1 MSVLVEKVRFR
12 DPEPESV
19 PIIPCDGIP
28 FVMVGRKLLECHQG
42 IDRDGHR
49 KEKRRNEKQKNVK
62 LSIKN
67 KEFIY
72 IIACIN

>member
-1 MSVLVEKVRFR
+1 MPPGF
-12 DPEPESV
+12 
-19 PIIPCDGIP
+19 
-28 FVMVGRKLLECHQG
+28 
-42 IDRDGHR
+42 DRDGHR

-72 IIACIN
+72 IIAYIN